1 LIFKLGGILDFV
13 IAIANK
19 EYLPGSTNIIPWEKM
34 AEYLPEMSKAAMPGS
49 TNIIPWEK
57 MAEYLPEMSKAA
69 ILYILL

>member
-49 TNIIPWEK
+49 TNIIP
-57 MAEYLPEMSKAA
+57 
-69 ILYILL
+69 